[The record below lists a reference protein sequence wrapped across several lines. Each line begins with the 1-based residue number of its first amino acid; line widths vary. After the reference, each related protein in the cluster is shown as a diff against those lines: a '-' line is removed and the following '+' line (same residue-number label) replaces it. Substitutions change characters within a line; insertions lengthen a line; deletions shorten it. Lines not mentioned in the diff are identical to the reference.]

1 MSALLALA
9 FSLSATAAQD
19 PITTNAPSLPDT
31 AGVQNIDLV
40 VCLDTSGSME
50 RLIDSARG
58 RLWDV
63 VNRLHEA
70 APAAT
75 IRVGLLSYGSPS
87 GSTAAQGWVVR
98 RSGLTTD
105 LDSVYAEMTALR
117 TAGGDEYVGW
127 VVHDA
132 VTTMD
137 WTSDGV
143 RMIFVAGNESAD
155 QGRALHDFRTE
166 VGGARRRGILVN
178 ALFAGSA
185 DQGTQEL
192 WSQVATAGGGAYA
205 AIDMAEGTR
214 QINSPVDVRLQELNA
229 QLNATYVPYGVLGG
243 EGKNRQLQ
251 MDVAAR
257 AQGLGG
263 LGSRAATKGSSAY
276 SNAHWDLLDGL
287 DQGNVDLG
295 EDAGLPTELQ
305 GLSEAERQ
313 AWVAAKKEE
322 RAQLQAEIQ
331 AVGAERARYVDA
343 ERSKARARGSISF
356 DDALIEAAEAAIQ

>member
-9 FSLSATAAQD
+9 FSLSAAASQD
-19 PITTNAPSLPDT
+19 PIATHAAPLPNTN
-31 AGVQNIDLV
+31 GVQNIDLV

-70 APAAT
+70 APEAT
-75 IRVGLLSYGSPS
+75 IRVGLLSYGSPQ
-87 GSTAAQGWVVR
+87 GSRADQGWVVQ

-105 LDSVYAEMTALR
+105 LDSVYAEMTGLS
-117 TAGGDEYVGW
+117 TSGGDEYVGW

-132 VTTMD
+132 VQTMD

-155 QGRALHDFRTE
+155 QGRALHDFRKE
-166 VGGARRRGILVN
+166 VGVARERGILVN
-178 ALFAGSA
+178 ALFAGNA
-185 DQGTQEL
+185 ALGTQEL

-214 QINSPVDVRLQELNA
+214 QINSPVDHRLQELNA
-229 QLNATYVPYGVLGG
+229 RLNATYVPYGAQGG
-243 EGKNRQLQ
+243 EGKNRQLK
-251 MDVAAR
+251 MDEAAAAR
-257 AQGLGG
+257 GLGG

-276 SNAHWDLLDGL
+276 SNAHWDLLDGVQ
-287 DQGNVDLG
+287 QGNVDLSEG
-295 EDAGLPTELQ
+295 AGLPQELA
-305 GLSEAERQ
+305 GMSEEERQ
-313 AWVAAKKEE
+313 AWVVAKQAE

-331 AVGAERARYVDA
+331 AAGAERARYVEA